1 MAPKRAAEGT
11 SSSKDHQVKKRKGF
25 GPNTLPEGPW
35 RRKVEKK
42 KIELIHKAKIKK
54 AYAKIKERE
63 LASREPSSS
72 NAQQPV
78 AALAKDISSEDELD
92 SLQDPSS
99 KTGSPAP
106 TSAPAAATASSSA
119 VDTPTDSSSSTPAPA
134 PAATATTTPQ
144 PSKEEVHPSRAEML
158 ENDGEPPNPNTIAVK
173 RKHTAG
179 DSADADADA
188 DATGA
193 TEDAAGG
200 DRYEPRQQRRPR
212 KPGYYEKQLAHAEK
226 KKAEA
231 EARRAEIQR
240 RREERERKTADRERY
255 RRAMAKARKGS
266 ENGGQ
271 RRLGRESALLL
282 EKVRRMVGDSK

>member
-1 MAPKRAAEGT
+1 
-11 SSSKDHQVKKRKGF
+11 
-25 GPNTLPEGPW
+25 
-35 RRKVEKK
+35 
-42 KIELIHKAKIKK
+42 
-54 AYAKIKERE
+54 
-63 LASREPSSS
+63 
-72 NAQQPV
+72 
-78 AALAKDISSEDELD
+78 
-92 SLQDPSS
+92 
-99 KTGSPAP
+99 
-106 TSAPAAATASSSA
+106 
-119 VDTPTDSSSSTPAPA
+119 
-134 PAATATTTPQ
+134 
-144 PSKEEVHPSRAEML
+144 ML

-173 RKHTAG
+173 RKHTAE
-179 DSADADADA
+179 DSADADATA
-188 DATGA
+188 A
-193 TEDAAGG
+193 TEDTASG

-226 KKAEA
+226 KRAEA

>member
-1 MAPKRAAEGT
+1 
-11 SSSKDHQVKKRKGF
+11 
-25 GPNTLPEGPW
+25 
-35 RRKVEKK
+35 
-42 KIELIHKAKIKK
+42 
-54 AYAKIKERE
+54 
-63 LASREPSSS
+63 
-72 NAQQPV
+72 
-78 AALAKDISSEDELD
+78 
-92 SLQDPSS
+92 
-99 KTGSPAP
+99 
-106 TSAPAAATASSSA
+106 
-119 VDTPTDSSSSTPAPA
+119 
-134 PAATATTTPQ
+134 
-144 PSKEEVHPSRAEML
+144 ML

-173 RKHTAG
+173 RKRTAEE
-179 DSADADADA
+179 SADADADA
-188 DATGA
+188 TAA
-193 TEDAAGG
+193 TEDIAAAPAAG